1 MSDTDKMTAKEL
13 EDTFKTNLIKDKRY
27 REQEERKAISKG
39 YHIDESYI
47 DPDVWLYVK

>member
-1 MSDTDKMTAKEL
+1 MTPQQL
-13 EDTFKTNLIKDKRY
+13 ENAFKQSLIKDKRY

-47 DPDVWLYVK
+47 DPDVWLHVK